1 MMKKTLYLFAIVLV
15 TLTACK
21 KEPTPEEVALKAQ
34 MESFDLK
41 KAEAMKVHDEI
52 MPKMGELMEL
62 KAALMARENADDLT
76 EISTAAENLKGSHD
90 AMMSWM
96 QDYSEKFPYGDPT
109 PKTKEALNEKLP
121 ILEQELKEIVQ
132 LKERTMLAIQKAQE
146 LLKK

>member
-62 KAALMARENADDLT
+62 KAALMTDENAT
-76 EISTAAENLKGSHD
+76 EAIEISEASENLQVAYD
-90 AMMSWM
+90 AMMTWM
-96 QDYSEKFPYGDPT
+96 QDYSEKFPYGEPT

-121 ILEQELKEIVQ
+121 ILEQELKEILQ
-132 LKERTMLAIQKAQE
+132 LKEGTMLAIEKARE

>member
-1 MMKKTLYLFAIVLV
+1 MMKKTLYLFVIVLV

-62 KAALMARENADDLT
+62 KAALMTDENAT
-76 EISTAAENLKGSHD
+76 EAIEISEASENLQVAYD
-90 AMMSWM
+90 AMMTWM
-96 QDYSEKFPYGDPT
+96 QDYSEKFPYGEPT

-121 ILEQELKEIVQ
+121 ILEQELKEILQ
-132 LKERTMLAIQKAQE
+132 LKERTMLAIEKARE
-146 LLKK
+146 LLKQ